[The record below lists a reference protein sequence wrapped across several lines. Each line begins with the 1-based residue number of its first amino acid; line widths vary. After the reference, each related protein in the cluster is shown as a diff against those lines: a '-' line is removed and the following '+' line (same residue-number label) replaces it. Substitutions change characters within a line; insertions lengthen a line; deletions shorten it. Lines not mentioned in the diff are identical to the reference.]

1 MIIAGSKGMIIV
13 ATIRA
18 NTTTTGIVMTRIAK
32 HLRRWLLAALVA
44 VHALPLWAEE
54 VGDVAKQN
62 VTSAPQAELD
72 WMSGGIGDEARDE
85 MRKAAAAYSVHLVFS
100 DREGSYL
107 AGISFTVNRL
117 KGWELYSGVSVGPL
131 LYLKLPPGS
140 YQISAKFDGV
150 WHSKR
155 IRAGTAGDPAR
166 VSFVSIGK

>member
-1 MIIAGSKGMIIV
+1 MTKIV
-13 ATIRA
+13 
-18 NTTTTGIVMTRIAK
+18 K
-32 HLRRWLLAALVA
+32 DLRHGLLAALVA

-100 DREGSYL
+100 DPKGSYL
-107 AGISFTVNRL
+107 ADIPFTVSRPNGR
-117 KGWELYSGVSVGPL
+117 ELYSGVSAGPL
-131 LYLKLPPGS
+131 LYLKLPPGT

-155 IRAGTAGDPAR
+155 IRAGSAADPAR